1 MVLAAGLWQQV
12 VEHGFSLTLVSHQL
26 PFWFLVFALFL
37 PRLALCV
44 AWLQGV
50 LVPFHLA
57 GIVPLLFGI
66 LLPRAL
72 VLYLIYQDQGVS
84 LWFVIHLA
92 VAVLVWGSGGDTFRR
107 RRAWQRGDRG

>member
-1 MVLAAGLWQQV
+1 MTLGLALWQQV
-12 VEHGFSLTLVSHQL
+12 VEHGFSLTLVSHRL

-37 PRLALCV
+37 PRIALAV
-44 AWLQGV
+44 AWLQGA

-57 GIVPLLFGI
+57 GLIPLLFAI

-72 VLYLIYQDQGVS
+72 VLYLIYLDQGGS

-92 VAVLVWGSGGDTFRR
+92 VAVLVWAGGSGTYRR
-107 RRAWQRGDRG
+107 RRAWKRDGGV